1 MSSDDSAVEG
11 DKEIYQPKMLPWRR
25 READGYMDILDKTR
39 RVAGQQSHEKK
50 GRPPTRRIRRGE
62 KNTVS
67 TRKPIKGLPI
77 GLYDRRWLDGLTT
90 TDRQNLSVS
99 TSNFKLER
107 IDYRKIGDGNSSEE
121 VEI

>member
-1 MSSDDSAVEG
+1 
-11 DKEIYQPKMLPWRR
+11 
-25 READGYMDILDKTR
+25 MDILDKTQ

-50 GRPPTRRIRRGE
+50 ARPPTRRIRHGE

-67 TRKPIKGLPI
+67 TQKPIKGLPI
-77 GLYDRRWLDGLTT
+77 RLYNRHWLDGLTT

-99 TSNFKLER
+99 TSNFKLEW
-107 IDYRKIGDGNSSEE
+107 INYRKIGDGNLSEE

>member
-11 DKEIYQPKMLPWRR
+11 DEEIYRPKMLPLRR
-25 READGYMDILDKTR
+25 QEADGYMDILDKTR

-50 GRPPTRRIRRGE
+50 GRPSTRRICRGE

-67 TRKPIKGLPI
+67 TQKLIKGLPI

-90 TDRQNLSVS
+90 TDR
-99 TSNFKLER
+99 
-107 IDYRKIGDGNSSEE
+107 
-121 VEI
+121 